1 MIKLLHKTQQVYII
15 YLIIIFLIIA
25 PLFYFTTKKLYLEDT
40 QETLKLNKDR
50 FVKQILPDFKIKD
63 IKTWNKYNPD
73 NLILI
78 NNSSLKKDSIFS
90 TFFYNILEN
99 EYEPYCVLYSP
110 IKIENKPYLYTAKIN
125 LVESEDLILNIAIL
139 FISLV
144 ILLMSGMLVIT
155 QRLSKSI
162 WKPFYSLINQIENF
176 EIDKYTLPEFAP
188 TNIEEFNRLNKAIEI
203 LINRNIKI
211 YNTQRE
217 FIDNAAHELQTPLA
231 IFRSNIDL
239 LIQSENLTTKQAQI
253 ITTINK
259 NIDKLIKLNKN
270 LLILSKIDRNTEI
283 EVEQFNLNEILEKQ
297 ISFFKEQANA
307 KQVNFQYKCE
317 NNILVT
323 ANKNLTEILCSNLL
337 LNALQHNID
346 NGIVSVE
353 IKQNRLIVSNTSNQP
368 EITNDRLFNRFA
380 KSPQNKQGNGL
391 GLAIVKKIIDQN
403 NWKISYMHSE
413 NWHFFTVEF

>member
-90 TFFYNILEN
+90 TFFYNKLEN

-125 LVESEDLILNIAIL
+125 LVETEDLILNIAIL

-144 ILLMSGMLVIT
+144 ILLMFGMLVIT
-155 QRLSKSI
+155 QRLSRSI

-188 TNIEEFNRLNKAIEI
+188 TNIEEFNRLNNAIEK

-270 LLILSKIDRNTEI
+270 LLILSKIDQNTEI

>member
-90 TFFYNILEN
+90 TFFYNKLEN

-125 LVESEDLILNIAIL
+125 LVETEDLILNIAIL

-144 ILLMSGMLVIT
+144 ILLMFGMLVIT
-155 QRLSKSI
+155 QRLSRSI

-188 TNIEEFNRLNKAIEI
+188 TNIEEFNRLNNAIEK

-403 NWKISYMHSE
+403 NWKISYMYSE